1 MEGTSVMEAEPS
13 PLRCCSEPKAPL
25 ELEPELEPATALE
38 RWAGGGLRWVA
49 NRSASFPA
57 QHWSHW
63 SPSPLPPRPRPL
75 VLFGRPLRATQS
87 RPPASLPCLL
97 SPCSPLLLFRF
108 LLCEWNAQLTA
119 PHAPRRIAETEAWP
133 PLRPLNPI
141 EHEQAG
147 ELELEKKKKR
157 RQTSDRFFLQL
168 FEHDLVDGPGRP
180 CAAHASRAMQ
190 PSLLVCLGIDDT
202 EIDRGHRVDTRT
214 IQVPGLSGARG
225 RFR

>member
-1 MEGTSVMEAEPS
+1 MEAEPS

-63 SPSPLPPRPRPL
+63 SPSPLPPPSSPASP
-75 VLFGRPLRATQS
+75 VRAPAES
-87 RPPASLPCLL
+87 HPVPPARKPAMFAL
-97 SPCSPLLLFRF
+97 SMLSSSALLFRF

-147 ELELEKKKKR
+147 ELELEKKKKD
-157 RQTSDRFFLQL
+157 DRHRTVSFSSFSNTTLSM
-168 FEHDLVDGPGRP
+168 DPAD
-180 CAAHASRAMQ
+180 HAQHMHH
-190 PSLLVCLGIDDT
+190 LLCSHRFSCVSGSTTQKLTGDT
-202 EIDRGHRVDTRT
+202 GWTLA
-214 IQVPGLSGARG
+214 QYKYQA
-225 RFR
+225 